1 MNSTGVD
8 IPMSHPFPLRRVA
21 TLIPD
26 SLLHTSTEVAGEL
39 TYRLAVWDYVMR
51 RSAGQVCLR
60 CNAYKDRES
69 AAPGAGAAGVTGT
82 GIG

>member
-51 RSAGQVCLR
+51 RSAGHIGDLA
-60 CNAYKDRES
+60 CNSR
-69 AAPGAGAAGVTGT
+69 PGGEIPVWPSN
-82 GIG
+82 